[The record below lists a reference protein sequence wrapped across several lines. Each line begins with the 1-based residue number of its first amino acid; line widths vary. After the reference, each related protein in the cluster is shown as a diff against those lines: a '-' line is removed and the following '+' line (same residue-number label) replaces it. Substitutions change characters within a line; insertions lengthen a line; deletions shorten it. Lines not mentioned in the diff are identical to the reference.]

1 MIEVIHSLKK
11 FQEKTCVA
19 LGYFDGIH
27 MGHKCIIK
35 TMVDIA
41 KKKGLTPVVFTFS
54 ENPREVLTGRQMK
67 KIIGMD
73 DKKLILSSLGVE
85 KVYMINFSSIMKLSA
100 DEFINQ
106 ILINTLNAADV
117 FCGFNYHFGAGKFGD
132 CNYLKQRL
140 NLAGVNV
147 YISEAVNY
155 KGEIV
160 SSTGIKKLISEGN
173 IEKANFMLTRNF
185 SFKGRVIEGKK
196 LGRRLGFPTINQ
208 EFPETLVLPK
218 FGVYKTVV
226 KVKGATFASITNI
239 GVNPTISISEN
250 PIVETFI
257 LNYDGGSLYGEI
269 VEVKFLKFLRAEKK
283 FNSLVELKDDI
294 NSLLCKI

>member
-35 TMVDIA
+35 NMIDIA
-41 KKKGLTPVVFTFS
+41 KKKGLKPVVFTFS
-54 ENPREVLTGRQMK
+54 ENPREVLTGRPMK

-100 DEFINQ
+100 DEFIDQ

-117 FCGFNYHFGAGKFGD
+117 FCGFNYHFGAGQSGD
-132 CNYLKQRL
+132 CNYLKRKL
-140 NLAGVNV
+140 DLAGVNV
-147 YISEAVNY
+147 YISEAVDY
-155 KGEIV
+155 KGETV

-173 IEKANFMLTRNF
+173 VEKANLMLTRNF

-196 LGRRLGFPTINQ
+196 LGRQLGFPTINQ
-208 EFPETLVLPK
+208 EFPKNLVLPK
-218 FGVYKTVV
+218 FGVYKTAV
-226 KVKGATFASITNI
+226 KVGGATFVSITNI
-239 GVNPTISISEN
+239 GVNPTVNMSGK

-257 LNYDGGSLYGEI
+257 LNYNGGSLYGEI

-283 FNSLVELKDDI
+283 FNSLVALKDDI

>member
-1 MIEVIHSLKK
+1 MIEVIRSLKK

-27 MGHKCIIK
+27 MGHKCIIE
-35 TMVDIA
+35 TMVDVA

-54 ENPREVLTGRQMK
+54 KNPREVLTGRPMK
-67 KIIGMD
+67 KIIGTD

-85 KVYMINFSSIMKLSA
+85 KVYMINFSSIMELSA

-106 ILINTLNAADV
+106 ILINTLNAEDV
-117 FCGFNYHFGAGKFGD
+117 FCGFNYHFGAGKSGD

-140 NLAGVNV
+140 NLAGVDV
-147 YISEAVNY
+147 YINEAVNY
-155 KGEIV
+155 HGEIV

-173 IEKANFMLTRNF
+173 IEKANLMLTRNF
-185 SFKGRVIEGKK
+185 SFTGRVIEGKK
-196 LGRRLGFPTINQ
+196 LGRQLGFPTINQ
-208 EFPETLVLPK
+208 EFPKNLVLPK
-218 FGVYKTVV
+218 LGAYKTEV

-239 GVNPTISISEN
+239 GVSPTISIGE
-250 PIVETFI
+250 PPMVETFI
-257 LNYDGGSLYGEI
+257 LDYDRSKLYGET

-283 FNSLVELKDDI
+283 FSSLLELKDDI
-294 NSLLCKI
+294 SSLLCKI